1 MFRIGSAS
9 WSAHPLIRHSAT
21 GSLSKFRSLEPQ
33 TLAVLPPWRIKSVKG
48 MSRTA
53 YTFRQMWKHSAWTF
67 QTPPEYYVSVCL
79 GEEESLMDVAAIG
92 MKHPARSWW
101 ETGHCD
107 RFSGQLAM
115 LLKQILKQPSYLQQ
129 PVKHLLRQALQF
141 KVCKQLT
148 TCFPQQNCFG
158 SNSYSTVQGL
168 KSVSKAVHT
177 YGHTPTHT
185 LAQRLNLIVQQ
196 KMQSHCF
203 NLCKFF
209 VSIAVQK
216 RFNYKSPPNYP
227 FFWKF
232 QEGSYTCGLICKI
245 P

>member
-1 MFRIGSAS
+1 M
-9 WSAHPLIRHSAT
+9 L
-21 GSLSKFRSLEPQ
+21 K
-33 TLAVLPPWRIKSVKG
+33 VLYV
-48 MSRTA
+48 SRTA
-53 YTFRQMWKHSAWTF
+53 YAFRQMWKHSAWAF

-79 GEEESLMDVAAIG
+79 GEEESWMDVAAIG
-92 MKHPARSWW
+92 MKHSTRSCW

-168 KSVSKAVHT
+168 KSVSKATWIICVGT
-177 YGHTPTHT
+177 YMAHTHT
-185 LAQRLNLIVQQ
+185 RTAIESNCATKNAKPLFKL
-196 KMQSHCF
+196 M
-203 NLCKFF
+203 
-209 VSIAVQK
+209 
-216 RFNYKSPPNYP
+216 
-227 FFWKF
+227 
-232 QEGSYTCGLICKI
+232 
-245 P
+245 

>member
-1 MFRIGSAS
+1 
-9 WSAHPLIRHSAT
+9 
-21 GSLSKFRSLEPQ
+21 
-33 TLAVLPPWRIKSVKG
+33 
-48 MSRTA
+48 
-53 YTFRQMWKHSAWTF
+53 MWKHSAWAF

-79 GEEESLMDVAAIG
+79 GEEESWMDVAAIG
-92 MKHPARSWW
+92 MKHSTRSCW

-168 KSVSKAVHT
+168 KSVSKATWIICVGT
-177 YGHTPTHT
+177 YMAHTHT

-196 KMQSHCF
+196 KMRSHCL
-203 NLCKFF
+203 NLCNVLCFYCRSEK
-209 VSIAVQK
+209 VQ
-216 RFNYKSPPNYP
+216 R
-227 FFWKF
+227 
-232 QEGSYTCGLICKI
+232 
-245 P
+245 

>member
-53 YTFRQMWKHSAWTF
+53 YTFRQMWKHSAWAF

-92 MKHPARSWW
+92 MKHSARSWW

-148 TCFPQQNCFG
+148 TCFPQQNCLAQTA
-158 SNSYSTVQGL
+158 TVQCKVWNL
-168 KSVSKAVHT
+168 CPKRYIHT
-177 YGHTPTHT
+177 GTHPHTHT
-185 LAQRLNLIVQQ
+185 RTAIESNCATKNAKPL
-196 KMQSHCF
+196 
-203 NLCKFF
+203 
-209 VSIAVQK
+209 
-216 RFNYKSPPNYP
+216 
-227 FFWKF
+227 F
-232 QEGSYTCGLICKI
+232 QLM
-245 P
+245 